1 MAQAYAPAEAGHKSD
16 FINRISRMSKAEKL
30 EQEPQTAE
38 SEEARDFAV
47 AVARIAAEN
56 KTAEVE
62 VLDLRGLSGFADFFV
77 LGTGT
82 SERQMHAVV
91 DLVEDYA
98 RRIGRSPFR
107 VADSREAHW
116 ILTDYVDVVLH
127 LFDAEH
133 RDYYDLSNLWGDAP
147 RVQWEPQQG
156 T

>member
-1 MAQAYAPAEAGHKSD
+1 MSEVEKPEEEPQSAASAEA
-16 FINRISRMSKAEKL
+16 RE
-30 EQEPQTAE
+30 
-38 SEEARDFAV
+38 FAI

-56 KTAEVE
+56 KTTEVE
-62 VLDLRGLSGFADFFV
+62 VLDLRGLSGFADYFV

-91 DLVEDYA
+91 DLVEEHA
-98 RRIGRSPFR
+98 RAIGRTPFR

-147 RVQWEPQQG
+147 RVPWEAQQPS
-156 T
+156 

>member
-1 MAQAYAPAEAGHKSD
+1 MSEVEKPEEEPQSAASAEA
-16 FINRISRMSKAEKL
+16 RE
-30 EQEPQTAE
+30 
-38 SEEARDFAV
+38 FAI

-56 KTAEVE
+56 KTVEVE
-62 VLDLRGLSGFADFFV
+62 VLDLRGLSGFADYFV

-91 DLVEDYA
+91 DLVEEHA
-98 RRIGRSPFR
+98 RAIGRTPFR

-147 RVQWEPQQG
+147 RVPWEAQQQS
-156 T
+156 

>member
-1 MAQAYAPAEAGHKSD
+1 MSEVEKPEEEPQSAANAEA
-16 FINRISRMSKAEKL
+16 RE
-30 EQEPQTAE
+30 
-38 SEEARDFAV
+38 FAI

-56 KTAEVE
+56 KTTEVE
-62 VLDLRGLSGFADFFV
+62 VLDLRGLSGFADYFV

-91 DLVEDYA
+91 DLVEEHA
-98 RRIGRSPFR
+98 RAIGRTPFR

-147 RVQWEPQQG
+147 RVPWEAQQPS
-156 T
+156 

>member
-1 MAQAYAPAEAGHKSD
+1 
-16 FINRISRMSKAEKL
+16 MSEAEKL
-30 EQEPQTAE
+30 EEEPQSAANA
-38 SEEARDFAV
+38 EAREFAI

-56 KTAEVE
+56 KTTEVE
-62 VLDLRGLSGFADFFV
+62 VLDLRGLSGFADYFV

-91 DLVEDYA
+91 DLVEEHA
-98 RRIGRSPFR
+98 RAIGRTPFR

-147 RVQWEPQQG
+147 RVPWEAQQQS
-156 T
+156 

>member
-1 MAQAYAPAEAGHKSD
+1 VRRDGAAHKSD
-16 FINRISRMSKAEKL
+16 FINRISRMSEAEKL
-30 EQEPQTAE
+30 QKETPAAE
-38 SEEARDFAV
+38 TEEARAFAI

-56 KTAEVE
+56 KVADVE

-77 LGTGT
+77 LGTGA

-91 DLVEDYA
+91 DLVEEYA
-98 RRIGRSPFR
+98 RGIGRAPFR
-107 VADSREAHW
+107 VADSRGANW

-147 RVQWEPQQG
+147 RVRWEQEREA
-156 T
+156 

>member
-1 MAQAYAPAEAGHKSD
+1 
-16 FINRISRMSKAEKL
+16 MSEAEKL
-30 EQEPQTAE
+30 EEEPQSAANA
-38 SEEARDFAV
+38 EAREFAI

-56 KTAEVE
+56 KATEVE
-62 VLDLRGLSGFADFFV
+62 VLDLRGLSGFADYFV

-91 DLVEDYA
+91 DLVEEHA
-98 RRIGRSPFR
+98 RAIGRTPFR

-147 RVQWEPQQG
+147 RVPWEAQQQS
-156 T
+156 

>member
-1 MAQAYAPAEAGHKSD
+1 
-16 FINRISRMSKAEKL
+16 MSEAEKL
-30 EQEPQTAE
+30 EEEPQSAANA
-38 SEEARDFAV
+38 EAREFAI

-56 KTAEVE
+56 KTTEVE
-62 VLDLRGLSGFADFFV
+62 VLDLRGLSGFADYFV

-91 DLVEDYA
+91 DLVEEHA
-98 RRIGRSPFR
+98 RAIGRTPFR

-147 RVQWEPQQG
+147 RVPWEAQQPS
-156 T
+156 

>member
-1 MAQAYAPAEAGHKSD
+1 MSRTRKPETAPPAAAAD
-16 FINRISRMSKAEKL
+16 
-30 EQEPQTAE
+30 
-38 SEEARDFAV
+38 EEAREFAIS
-47 AVARIAAEN
+47 VARIAASN

-62 VLDLRGLSGFADFFV
+62 VLDLRELSSFADFFV

-91 DLVEDYA
+91 DLVEGHA
-98 RRIGRSPFR
+98 RLVGRAPFR
-107 VADSREAHW
+107 VSDSRDAHW

-147 RVQWEPQQG
+147 RVRWEEGQG
-156 T
+156 G